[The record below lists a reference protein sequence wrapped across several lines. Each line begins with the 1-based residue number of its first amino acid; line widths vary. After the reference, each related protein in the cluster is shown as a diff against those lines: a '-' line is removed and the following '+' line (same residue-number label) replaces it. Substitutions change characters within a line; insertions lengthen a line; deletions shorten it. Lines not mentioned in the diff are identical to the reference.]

1 MYYTYS
7 PIYTI
12 VFLLEDVTQYR
23 HVKHEWMFFTDE
35 LDDSNYFCFE
45 SKIA

>member
-1 MYYTYS
+1 MCYTYS
-7 PIYTI
+7 PIYNI
-12 VFLLEDVTQYR
+12 VFRLEDVTQYR

-35 LDDSNYFCFE
+35 FDDSDYFCFE

>member
-7 PIYTI
+7 PIYTM
-12 VFLLEDVTQYR
+12 VFLLEDVSQYW